1 MRSLKS
7 HLFKFVIKRHFAQ
20 ADLSDV
26 ATVRKQ
32 MDELG
37 ERMPLA
43 NGVRLSSVEL
53 SGIYAEWLTPEN
65 ACADAVILYLHGG
78 AYHMGSCSSHRSMAS
93 FIADAAKIPL
103 LLIDYRLAPESPYPA
118 ALDDAETVYRWLC
131 VQPNINTKRIFL
143 MGDSAGGG
151 LALALALRIK
161 SISTLPRPAAIAVLS
176 PWVDLT
182 MSGESVKTR
191 LKRDPFFAPHIQ
203 QASHCVNAYCGSTPL
218 TNPDVS
224 PLFGQLEGLPPLL
237 IQVGSEEILFSD
249 AQRLAEKA
257 QKSGSEVLFSYW
269 QGMWHVWQYLVP
281 RMKESSMAIA
291 EVGNFCRRY
300 LK

>member
-103 LLIDYRLAPESPYPA
+103 LLIDYRLAPESPIP
-118 ALDDAETVYRWLC
+118 
-131 VQPNINTKRIFL
+131 
-143 MGDSAGGG
+143 
-151 LALALALRIK
+151 
-161 SISTLPRPAAIAVLS
+161 PR
-176 PWVDLT
+176 
-182 MSGESVKTR
+182 
-191 LKRDPFFAPHIQ
+191 
-203 QASHCVNAYCGSTPL
+203 
-218 TNPDVS
+218 
-224 PLFGQLEGLPPLL
+224 
-237 IQVGSEEILFSD
+237 
-249 AQRLAEKA
+249 
-257 QKSGSEVLFSYW
+257 
-269 QGMWHVWQYLVP
+269 
-281 RMKESSMAIA
+281 
-291 EVGNFCRRY
+291 
-300 LK
+300 